1 MKFKFGLIGF
11 CCVALLGWAGFV
23 LADRLDAP
31 EAATGLQA
39 RTVVVRSHALVV
51 AANTLAVAAGVEMLR
66 RGGNAID
73 AAIAVEMVLGLVEP
87 QSSGIGGGSFM
98 MYYQHG
104 DKQVLAYDGRE
115 TAPAAAT
122 ADMFMR
128 DDGTPMPF
136 YQAVVGGRSVGVPG
150 LLRMLELAHQQHG
163 RLPWRVLFTPAIQ
176 LANKGFIV
184 SPRLHS
190 LVARDKYLPLQSE
203 ARAYFYHAD
212 GSPIAA
218 GERLVNRA
226 YAEVLQRVASE
237 GAQAFYT
244 GKIAQDIVA
253 TVHAHPT
260 NPGLL
265 SALDLASY
273 QAKSRAPLCGGY
285 RAYVL
290 CSMPPPSSGG
300 VALLQILGM
309 LEYTDVAALQPDTV
323 QAVHLISETERLAFA
338 DRNVYLA
345 DADFVHVPVA
355 GLLDPDYLRQRASL
369 INPEQSMGVAPAGVP
384 LGAVSLAQDNALEL
398 PSTSHL
404 SIVDKWGNAVSMT
417 SSIEDAFGSRHM
429 VDGFLLNNELTD
441 FSFIPDQNGKL
452 VANRVQANKRP
463 RSSMTPTLIL
473 DRRHELVGAIGSP
486 GGSSI
491 INYVAKTLIGVL
503 DWHLDMQQ
511 AVALP
516 NFGSRNG
523 PTELE
528 NGTAVAELQT
538 NLEWMGHEVKVGEAN
553 SGLHGFMRVQNGWMS
568 GVDPRREGAADGY

>member
-1 MKFKFGLIGF
+1 MFNNHIIRL
-11 CCVALLGWAGFV
+11 CCVIVFSWAGHA

-39 RTVVVRSHALVV
+39 RAAVVRQHALVV
-51 AANTLAVAAGVEMLR
+51 AANPLAVAAGMEMLR

-73 AAIAVEMVLGLVEP
+73 AAIAVELVLGLVEP

-98 MYYQHG
+98 MYYQYS

-122 ADMFMR
+122 ADMFMG
-128 DDGTPMPF
+128 DDGLPMSF
-136 YQAVVGGRSVGVPG
+136 YQAVVGGKSVGVPG
-150 LLRMLELAHQQHG
+150 LLSMLELAHRQHG
-163 RLPWRVLFTPAIQ
+163 KLVWHTLFKPAIQ
-176 LANKGFIV
+176 LAERGFVV

-190 LVARDKYLPLQSE
+190 LVARDAYLSLQPA

-212 GSPIAA
+212 GTPIAV
-218 GERLVNRA
+218 GERLVNQP
-226 YAEVLQRVASE
+226 YADVLRRVASS
-237 GAQAFYT
+237 GAKAFYS

-260 NPGLL
+260 NPGLM
-265 SALDLASY
+265 SMTDLANY
-273 QAKSRAPLCGGY
+273 QAKSRAALCGNY
-285 RAYVL
+285 RAYVV

-300 VALLQILGM
+300 VALLQILGI
-309 LEYTDVAALQPDTV
+309 LQHYDVAGLQPDSAK
-323 QAVHLISETERLAFA
+323 AVHLISEAERLAFA

-345 DADFVHVPVA
+345 DDDFVHVPVA
-355 GLLDPDYLRQRASL
+355 GLLNPDYLRQRASL
-369 INPEQSMGVAPAGVP
+369 INPAQSMGVAPAGVP
-384 LGAVSLAQDNALEL
+384 LGAVSLAEDNALEL
-398 PSTSHL
+398 PSTSHM
-404 SIVDKWGNAVSMT
+404 SIIDKWGNAVSMT

-441 FSFIPDQNGKL
+441 FSFVPEQNGKL
-452 VANRVQANKRP
+452 VANRVQPDKRP
-463 RSSMTPTLIL
+463 RSAMTPTLIL
-473 DRRHELVGAIGSP
+473 DRQHQLIGAIGSP

-503 DWHLDMQQ
+503 DWHLDIQQ

-528 NGTAVAELQT
+528 RDSVLVALQPELQA
-538 NLEWMGHEVKVGEAN
+538 MGHEVKIGEAN
-553 SGLHGFMRVQNGWMS
+553 SGLHGIMRVSNGWMG
-568 GVDPRREGAADGY
+568 GVDPRREGMADGY